1 MHVGDNMGNL
11 IQSAGVK
18 PSNQLVLLVLAGW
31 LVKAGQSSGE
41 LHTGAIK
48 IRIQSNVSQI
58 RFKC

>member
-1 MHVGDNMGNL
+1 MGNL